1 MKLIRSHKGDYI
13 NVEKIASYNIR
24 KNIASYNF
32 DVVYELVAYPTDCG
46 SYVIAKFKNER
57 RAKDCL
63 TELVRWLARDD
74 NSCNVFVKDGDAK

>member
-13 NVEKIASYNIR
+13 NVEKIESYSIH
-24 KNIASYNF
+24 KTIASCNL
-32 DVVYELVAYPTDCG
+32 DVIYEVVAYANDDGC
-46 SYVIAKFKNER
+46 YVIARFETER

-74 NSCNVFVKDGDAK
+74 NYCNVFVRDGDAK